1 MNNVIIAYC
10 GLCCSN
16 CGMYIKEKC
25 KGCHSE
31 KPMNRNC
38 KMKACASE
46 RGFVTCADCGD
57 FTDYKDCKKLYNLVS
72 RFFGFIFKSDRIGS
86 LNKIKEMGLDSFK
99 IYKAKEKKI

>member
-38 KMKACASE
+38 KMKACALE
-46 RGFVTCADCGD
+46 REFLTCADWND
-57 FTDYKDCKKLYNLVS
+57 FTDYKECKKLYNPIS
-72 RFFGFIFKSDRIGS
+72 RFFGFIFKSDRIGN

-99 IYKAKEKKI
+99 VYKEKEKKI